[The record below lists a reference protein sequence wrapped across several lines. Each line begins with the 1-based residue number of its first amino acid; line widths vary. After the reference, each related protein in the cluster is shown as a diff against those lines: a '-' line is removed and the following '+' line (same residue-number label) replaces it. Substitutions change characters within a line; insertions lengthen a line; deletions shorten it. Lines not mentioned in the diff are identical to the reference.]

1 VHYTFSPPQSVH
13 ILDMKKLNPS
23 RSEKM
28 LAHESR
34 RLKSLLNLL
43 VAGLGLEKSSI
54 SMTELT
60 FLFILMFVELVGFV
74 SLFFHFIDNA
84 S

>member
-1 VHYTFSPPQSVH
+1 MHYTFSPPQSVH

-28 LAHESR
+28 LAPESR

-74 SLFFHFIDNA
+74 SLFVFSFY
-84 S
+84 

>member
-1 VHYTFSPPQSVH
+1 
-13 ILDMKKLNPS
+13 
-23 RSEKM
+23 M

-60 FLFILMFVELVGFV
+60 FLFILMFV
-74 SLFFHFIDNA
+74 DNA
-84 S
+84 HKPVVEANDTHEAML